1 MMPLW
6 WALEP
11 PNLGGKALF
20 QPQFA
25 TKIRVTVGTVTMELN
40 GRPVGGD
47 TLAVAT
53 GLGYSHFTAMQ
64 VRDGRTRG
72 LVLHLARLDAANRE
86 LFGQP
91 LDAARVC
98 GYIRHALGHTR
109 DASVRVYVFES
120 DGISIVVTVRD
131 PAEPPDTAQRV
142 RAVRY
147 QRPVAHLKHS
157 GGFAQEY
164 WRRQVRAEGF
174 DEALLTDADGV
185 IAEGA
190 ITNVACWNGSA
201 LVWPDAPALAG
212 ITMRVLQR
220 ALADRG
226 MHPEYRTIR
235 VSDLPSYAAVFLT
248 NSHGI
253 AAVDRVDDVPLPV
266 APDILTM
273 LTDTYDS
280 VPWQPI

>member
-1 MMPLW
+1 L
-6 WALEP
+6 
-11 PNLGGKALF
+11 
-20 QPQFA
+20 
-25 TKIRVTVGTVTMELN
+25 ELN
-40 GRPVGGD
+40 GTPVGND
-47 TLAVAT
+47 TLTVAT

-72 LVLHLARLDAANRE
+72 LDLHLARLDAANRE
-86 LFGQP
+86 LFGRP
-91 LDAARVC
+91 IDTARVC
-98 GYIRHALGHTR
+98 GYIRHALGDHTR
-109 DASVRVYVFES
+109 DASVRVYVFQP
-120 DGISIVVTVRD
+120 DPAADVSIVVTVRD
-131 PAEPPDTAQRV
+131 PADPPDTAQRV

-185 IAEGA
+185 ISEGA

-220 ALADRG
+220 ALAERG
-226 MHPEYRTIR
+226 IHPRHRTIR

>member
-1 MMPLW
+1 
-6 WALEP
+6 
-11 PNLGGKALF
+11 
-20 QPQFA
+20 
-25 TKIRVTVGTVTMELN
+25 MELN
-40 GRPVGGD
+40 GTPVSHD
-47 TLAVAT
+47 TRTVAT

-72 LVLHLARLDAANRE
+72 LDLHLARLDAATRE
-86 LFGQP
+86 LFGQS
-91 LDAARVC
+91 LDPDRVC

-131 PAEPPDTAQRV
+131 PADPPDTAHRV
-142 RAVRY
+142 RAVPY

-157 GGFAQEY
+157 GSFAQEF
-164 WRRQVRAEGF
+164 WRRQVHAEGF

-185 IAEGA
+185 ISEGA

-212 ITMRVLQR
+212 ITMQVLQR
-220 ALADRG
+220 ALAERG
-226 MHPEYRTIR
+226 IHPEHRTIR
-235 VSDLPSYAAVFLT
+235 VSDLPSYTAVFLT

-253 AAVDRVDDVPLPV
+253 AAVDRVGDVPLPV
-266 APDILTM
+266 APEILAM